1 MDNYYLVG
9 IQQIGIGTED
19 MVASWKWYADMFQM
33 NVRMLEDDTVAER
46 MLPYTNNKPEKRHA
60 CIAANLQGGGGF
72 EIWQYSE
79 RKPIPID
86 FDVQMGDLGVFAIK
100 IKTHDIS
107 AYHAELAAKY
117 KNISQIHTEPN
128 GMPTFYIHDPAG
140 NLFQVVEDKYVF
152 IDENRYSGGVVG
164 AMIGVSDID
173 KALTVYRDI
182 LGYDTVVYD
191 KNGAFSDWQNLRG
204 GTQRYRRVLLAH
216 SQPFAGPFKNLYGG
230 VSTIELVQALDRTPR
245 KIFEKP
251 RQWGDPGY
259 IQICFDV
266 VNMRALEK
274 HCQQHGYPFT
284 VDSCPGDG
292 DFDMGLAS
300 GHFTYIED
308 PDGTLIE
315 FVEIHKI
322 PISNKLNLCIN
333 LMKRDRSKPLPTFF
347 FRLMKLNRVKF
358 K

>member
-19 MVASWKWYADMFQM
+19 LITSWKWYADMFQM
-33 NVRMLEDDTVAER
+33 NVRILEDDTVAER

-79 RKPIPID
+79 RKPLPID
-86 FDVQMGDLGVFAIK
+86 FDVQIGDLGVFCAK
-100 IKTHDIS
+100 IKSHNII

-117 KNISQIHTEPN
+117 QNVSQIFTDPQ
-128 GMPTFYIHDPAG
+128 GLPTFYVYDPNG
-140 NLFQVVEDKYVF
+140 NLFQVVEDNYVF
-152 IDENRYSGGVVG
+152 IDEKRYSGGVVG

-191 KNGAFSDWQNLRG
+191 KNGTFSDWQTLRG
-204 GTQRYRRVLLAH
+204 GTQHYRRVLLSH
-216 SQPFAGPFKNLYGG
+216 PQPFKGPFVNMYGS
-230 VSTIELVQALDRTPR
+230 STIELVQAIDREPR

-259 IQICFDV
+259 IQICYDV
-266 VNMRALEK
+266 VNMRAL
-274 HCQQHGYPFT
+274 
-284 VDSCPGDG
+284 D
-292 DFDMGLAS
+292 
-300 GHFTYIED
+300 
-308 PDGTLIE
+308 
-315 FVEIHKI
+315 
-322 PISNKLNLCIN
+322 
-333 LMKRDRSKPLPTFF
+333 
-347 FRLMKLNRVKF
+347 
-358 K
+358 

>member
-1 MDNYYLVG
+1 MDNFQLSG

-33 NVRMLEDDTVAER
+33 NIRMLEDDTVAER
-46 MLPYTNNKPEKRHA
+46 MLPYTSNKPEKRHA

-79 RKPIPID
+79 RKPLPID
-86 FDVQMGDLGVFAIK
+86 FDVQIGDLGVFCAK
-100 IKTHDIS
+100 VKTHDIA

-128 GMPTFYIHDPAG
+128 GMPTFYLYDPNG

-164 AMIGVSDID
+164 AMIGVTDID

-182 LGYDTVVYD
+182 LGYDTVAYD
-191 KNGAFSDWQNLRG
+191 KNGAFSDWQTLRG
-204 GTQRYRRVLLAH
+204 GTQRYRRVLLTH
-216 SQPFAGPFKNLYGG
+216 SQPFVGPFANLYGE
-230 VSTIELVQALDRTPR
+230 SAIELVQAMDRTPR

-266 VNMRALEK
+266 VNMRALGE
-274 HCQQHGYPFT
+274 HCAAHGHPFT
-284 VDSCPGDG
+284 VDSCPGG
-292 DFDMGLAS
+292 EDFDMGLAS

-315 FVEIHKI
+315 FVEVHRI
-322 PISNKLNLCIN
+322 PISNRFNIGIN
-333 LMKRDRSKPLPTFF
+333 LMKRDRSKPLPTFL

-358 K
+358 D

>member
-1 MDNYYLVG
+1 
-9 IQQIGIGTED
+9 
-19 MVASWKWYADMFQM
+19 
-33 NVRMLEDDTVAER
+33 ER
-46 MLPYTNNKPEKRHA
+46 MLPYTSNKPEKRHA

-79 RKPIPID
+79 RKPLPID
-86 FDVQMGDLGVFAIK
+86 FDVQIGDLGVFCAK
-100 IKTHDIS
+100 VKTHDIA

-128 GMPTFYIHDPAG
+128 GMPTFYLYDPNG

-164 AMIGVSDID
+164 AMIGVTDID

-191 KNGAFSDWQNLRG
+191 KNGAFSDWQTLRG
-204 GTQRYRRVLLAH
+204 GTQRYRRVLLTH
-216 SQPFAGPFKNLYGG
+216 SQPFVGPFANLYGE
-230 VSTIELVQALDRTPR
+230 SAIELVQAMDRTPR

-266 VNMRALEK
+266 VNMRALGE
-274 HCQQHGYPFT
+274 HCAAHGHPFT
-284 VDSCPGDG
+284 VDSCPGG
-292 DFDMGLAS
+292 EDFDMGLAS

-315 FVEIHKI
+315 FVEVHRI
-322 PISNKLNLCIN
+322 PISNRFNIGIN
-333 LMKRDRSKPLPTFF
+333 LMKRDRSKPLPTFL

-358 K
+358 D

>member
-1 MDNYYLVG
+1 MSEFYLAG

-19 MVASWKWYADMFQM
+19 MKASWKWYADMFHM
-33 NVRMLEDDTVAER
+33 NIRMLEDDTVAER
-46 MLPYTNNKPEKRHA
+46 MLPYTNQKPEKRHA

-79 RKPIPID
+79 RKPLPID
-86 FDVQMGDLGVFAIK
+86 FDVQMGDLGVFCAK
-100 IKTHDIS
+100 IKTHDIA

-117 KNISQIHTEPN
+117 KNISQIGVEPN
-128 GMPTFYIHDPAG
+128 GMPTFYIHDPNG

-152 IDENRYSGGVVG
+152 IDQNRFSGGVVG
-164 AMIGVSDID
+164 AMVGVSDID

-182 LGYDTVVYD
+182 LGYDTVIYD
-191 KNGAFSDWQNLRG
+191 KVGVFSDWQTLRG
-204 GTQRYRRVLLAH
+204 GTQQYRRVLLTH
-216 SQPFAGPFKNLYGG
+216 SQPFKGPFANLYGS
-230 VSTIELVQALDRTPR
+230 STIELVQALERTPR

-259 IQICFDV
+259 IQLCFDV
-266 VNMRALEK
+266 VNMRALEE
-274 HCQQHGYPFT
+274 HCKQHGHPFT

-322 PISNKLNLCIN
+322 PISNRFNICIN

-347 FRLMKLNRVKF
+347 FHLMKLNRVKF
-358 K
+358 D

>member
-1 MDNYYLVG
+1 MDSFQLSG

-33 NVRMLEDDTVAER
+33 NIRMLEDDTVAER
-46 MLPYTNNKPEKRHA
+46 MLPYTSNKPEKRHA

-79 RKPIPID
+79 RKPLPID
-86 FDVQMGDLGVFAIK
+86 FDVQIGDLGVFCAK
-100 IKTHDIS
+100 VKTHDIA

-128 GMPTFYIHDPAG
+128 GMPTFYLYDPNG

-164 AMIGVSDID
+164 AMIGVTDID

-191 KNGAFSDWQNLRG
+191 KNGAFSDWQTLRG
-204 GTQRYRRVLLAH
+204 GTQRYRRVLLTH
-216 SQPFAGPFKNLYGG
+216 SQPFVGPFANLYGE
-230 VSTIELVQALDRTPR
+230 SAIELVQAMDRTPR

-266 VNMRALEK
+266 VNMRALGE
-274 HCQQHGYPFT
+274 HCAAHGHPFT
-284 VDSCPGDG
+284 VDSCPSGE

-315 FVEIHKI
+315 FVEIHRI
-322 PISNKLNLCIN
+322 PISNRFNIGIN
-333 LMKRDRSKPLPTFF
+333 LMKRDRSKPLPTFL

-358 K
+358 D

>member
-1 MDNYYLVG
+1 
-9 IQQIGIGTED
+9 

-33 NVRMLEDDTVAER
+33 NVRILEDDTVAVR

-72 EIWQYSE
+72 EIWQYSA
-79 RKPIPID
+79 RKPLPID
-86 FDVQMGDLGVFAIK
+86 FDVQIGDLGIFCAK
-100 IKTHDIS
+100 IKTHDVA
-107 AYHAELAAKY
+107 AYHAELASKY
-117 KNISQIHTEPN
+117 KNISQIQTEPN
-128 GMPTFYIHDPAG
+128 GMPTFYVRDPND
-140 NLFQVVEDKYVF
+140 NLFQVVENKYVF

-164 AMIGVSDID
+164 AMIGVSDIE
-173 KALTVYRDI
+173 KALIVYRDI

-191 KNGAFSDWQNLRG
+191 KNGAFSDWQTLRG
-204 GTQRYRRVLLAH
+204 GNQRYRRVLLTR
-216 SQPFAGPFKNLYGG
+216 SQPFAGPFQNLYGES
-230 VSTIELVQALDRTPR
+230 VIELVQALEREPR

-274 HCQQHGYPFT
+274 HCAEHGHPFT
-284 VDSCPGDG
+284 VDSCPGG
-292 DFDMGLAS
+292 EDFGMGLAS

-315 FVEIHKI
+315 FVEVHRI
-322 PISNKLNLCIN
+322 PVSNKFNIGIN
-333 LMKRDRSKPLPTFF
+333 LMKRDRSKPLPNFF

-358 K
+358 N

>member
-1 MDNYYLVG
+1 MDNCYLVG

-33 NVRMLEDDTVAER
+33 NVRILEDDTVAER

-79 RKPIPID
+79 RKPLPID
-86 FDVQMGDLGVFAIK
+86 FDVQIGDLGVFCAK
-100 IKTHDIS
+100 IKSHNIT

-117 KNISQIHTEPN
+117 QNVSQIFTDPQ
-128 GMPTFYIHDPAG
+128 GLPTFYLYDPNG
-140 NLFQVVEDKYVF
+140 NLFQVVEDNYIF

-191 KNGAFSDWQNLRG
+191 KNGTFSDWQTLRG
-204 GTQRYRRVLLAH
+204 GTQHYRRVLLSH
-216 SQPFAGPFKNLYGG
+216 SQPFKGPFVNMYGS
-230 VSTIELVQALDRTPR
+230 STIELVQAIDREPR
-245 KIFEKP
+245 KIFESP

-274 HCQQHGYPFT
+274 HCQSLGHPFT

-315 FVEIHKI
+315 FVEAHKI
-322 PISNKLNLCIN
+322 PISNRFNLCLN
-333 LMKRDRSKPLPTFF
+333 LMKRDRSKALPTFLF
-347 FRLMKLNRVKF
+347 KLMKLNRVKF
-358 K
+358 D

>member
-1 MDNYYLVG
+1 MVNFQLSG

-33 NVRMLEDDTVAER
+33 NIRMLEDDTVAER
-46 MLPYTNNKPEKRHA
+46 MLPYTSNKPEKRHA

-79 RKPIPID
+79 RKPLPID
-86 FDVQMGDLGVFAIK
+86 FDVQIGDLGVFCAK
-100 IKTHDIS
+100 VKTHDIA

-128 GMPTFYIHDPAG
+128 GMPTFYLYDPNG

-164 AMIGVSDID
+164 AMIGVTDID

-191 KNGAFSDWQNLRG
+191 KNGAFSDWQTLRG
-204 GTQRYRRVLLAH
+204 GTQRYRRVLLTH
-216 SQPFAGPFKNLYGG
+216 SQPFVGPFANLYGE
-230 VSTIELVQALDRTPR
+230 SAIELVQAMDRTPR

-266 VNMRALEK
+266 VNMRALGE
-274 HCQQHGYPFT
+274 HCAVHGHPFT
-284 VDSCPGDG
+284 VDSCPGG
-292 DFDMGLAS
+292 EDFDMGLAS

-315 FVEIHKI
+315 FVEVHRI
-322 PISNKLNLCIN
+322 PISNRFNIGIN
-333 LMKRDRSKPLPTFF
+333 LMKRDRSKPLPTFL

-358 K
+358 D

>member
-1 MDNYYLVG
+1 MEKFYLVG

-19 MVASWKWYADMFQM
+19 MKASWKWYADMFQM
-33 NVRMLEDDTVAER
+33 NVRILEDDTVAER

-79 RKPIPID
+79 RKPLPID
-86 FDVQMGDLGVFAIK
+86 FDVQVGDLGIFCAK
-100 IKTHDIS
+100 IKSHDITE
-107 AYHAELAAKY
+107 YHAELAAKY
-117 KNISQIHTEPN
+117 QNVSQIFTDPQ
-128 GMPTFYIHDPAG
+128 GLPTFYLYDPNG
-140 NLFQVVEDKYVF
+140 NLFQVVEDNYVF

-164 AMIGVSDID
+164 AMVGVSDID

-182 LGYDTVVYD
+182 LGYDTVIYD
-191 KNGAFSDWQNLRG
+191 KNGTFSDWQTLRG
-204 GTQRYRRVLLAH
+204 GTQHYRRVLLSH
-216 SQPFAGPFKNLYGG
+216 SQPFQGPFVNMYGS
-230 VSTIELVQALDRTPR
+230 STIELVQAIDREPR

-251 RQWGDPGY
+251 RQWGDPGF

-274 HCQQHGYPFT
+274 HCQELGHPFT
-284 VDSCPGDG
+284 VDSCSGDG
-292 DFDMGLAS
+292 NFDMGLAS

-315 FVEIHKI
+315 FVEAHKI
-322 PISNKLNLCIN
+322 PISNRFNLCLN
-333 LMKRDRSKPLPTFF
+333 LMKRDRSKALPTLF

-358 K
+358 D

>member
-1 MDNYYLVG
+1 MSDYYLVG

-19 MVASWKWYADMFQM
+19 MKAAWKWYADMFQM
-33 NVRMLEDDTVAER
+33 NIRMLEDDTVAER
-46 MLPYTNNKPEKRHA
+46 MLPYTNQKPEKRHA

-79 RKPIPID
+79 RKPIPLD
-86 FDVQMGDLGVFAIK
+86 FDVQMGDLGVFCAK
-100 IKTHDIS
+100 IKTHDITE
-107 AYHAELAAKY
+107 YHAELAAKY
-117 KNISQIHTEPN
+117 KNISQIGVEPN
-128 GMPTFYIHDPAG
+128 GMPTFYVHDPYG

-152 IDENRYSGGVVG
+152 IDQNRYSGGVVG
-164 AMIGVSDID
+164 AMIGVSDIE

-191 KNGAFSDWQNLRG
+191 KVGSFSDWQTLRG
-204 GTQRYRRVLLAH
+204 GTQQYRRVLLSH
-216 SQPFAGPFKNLYGG
+216 SQPFQGPFANLYGS
-230 VSTIELVQALDRTPR
+230 STIELVQALERAPR

-266 VNMRALEK
+266 VNMRALEE
-274 HCQQHGYPFT
+274 HCKQHGHPFT

-322 PISNKLNLCIN
+322 PISNRFNICIN

-358 K
+358 N